1 VNILLI
7 KSDQPLAE
15 LYIYW
20 NSDLL
25 AKLLWQ
31 ADRQLAESISLKIND
46 LLKSVSLKLEQ
57 LDGIGVFGGPGSFT
71 GLRIGISVAN
81 AMSYGLAVPI
91 VGVRGEDWAN
101 KAMKRLQKGEND
113 TVVQAYYGAAARVT
127 QPRK

>member
-91 VGVRGEDWAN
+91 VGVRGEDWTN
-101 KAMKRLQKGEND
+101 KAITRLQKGEND
-113 TVVQAYYGAAARVT
+113 TVVQAHYGASARVT